1 MFDFYFIPVFYLC
14 QVKFIELRSSV
25 KVVVGKVDE
34 KFSELAGADQT
45 SAINSSDDPYSEITC
60 NSPFSQCRVRH

>member
-45 SAINSSDDPYSEITC
+45 SAINSSDDRYS
-60 NSPFSQCRVRH
+60 